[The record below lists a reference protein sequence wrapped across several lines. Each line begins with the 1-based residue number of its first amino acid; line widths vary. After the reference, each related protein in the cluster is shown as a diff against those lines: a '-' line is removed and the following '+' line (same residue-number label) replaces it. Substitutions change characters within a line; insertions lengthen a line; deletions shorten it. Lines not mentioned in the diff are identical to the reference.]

1 MQVRGTS
8 VPRRAATRAL
18 VITTIVALGSTL
30 LMAGAGAA
38 PRKAPAAA
46 APKAG
51 GEITYGLEAET
62 GGGWCPTSERLAASG
77 IMVEAAI
84 YDTLVVPNTKNVM
97 VPYLAESVEPNAD
110 NTVWTIKLRDGVKFH
125 DGTPLTAD
133 AVKQNVEAWRTGQLY
148 SSIYKD
154 VTDVTVVDPLTLT
167 ITVGRPW
174 VAFDGYLYLDG
185 RAGIVA
191 PAQLAD
197 PTTCSGNLIGT
208 GPFSLD
214 HCTVNQELVV
224 NKNPDYWQKDSKGK
238 QLPYL
243 NKITFKPIAE
253 ASQRVAS
260 LQGGQ
265 LDVMHTSDGQQV
277 DALDQL
283 ASQYNLMTEVP
294 GRRETR
300 YYLMNVSKAPLDDID
315 ARMAIAMAIDRE
327 QINQIRNNG
336 VYDISNGPFD
346 FKVPGYVKDPG
357 FPKFNLKKATALAKK
372 YKDAHNGEFSVV
384 LEHTNDPANTA
395 EADLI
400 KQQLAKAGIDATTK
414 QDDQTNFITAAVSG
428 NFSIMLWR
436 QHPGNDPDAQ
446 YVWWNTG
453 SLVNFGKI
461 ADPELQALMDQG
473 RGETD
478 PAKRKAIYQQ
488 VDKLFGEKVYNVW
501 AYYAS
506 WTVAA
511 QKNVQGTAGPALPDG
526 GGKPEFIFG
535 RHPVV
540 GMWLNSGN

>member
-1 MQVRGTS
+1 MQVRATS
-8 VPRRAATRAL
+8 VLRGAGTRAL
-18 VITTIVALGSTL
+18 AITTAIAIATTL
-30 LMAGAGAA
+30 LVGSAGAA
-38 PRKAPAAA
+38 PRKVPAAA
-46 APKAG
+46 APKPG
-51 GEITYGLEAET
+51 GAITYGLEAET

-110 NTVWTIKLRDGVKFH
+110 FTVWTITLREGVTFH

-133 AVKQNVEAWRTGQLY
+133 AVKLNVEAWRTGQLY

-154 VTDVTVVDPLTLT
+154 VTDVTVTGPLSLT

-174 VAFDGYLYLDG
+174 LAFDGYLYLDG

-191 PAQLAD
+191 PAQLAT
-197 PTTCSGNLIGT
+197 PATCNSNLIGT

-214 HCTVNQELVV
+214 HWTVNQELVV
-224 NKNPDYWQKDSKGK
+224 NKNPNYWQKDSKGK

-243 NKITFKPIAE
+243 DKITFKPIAE

-277 DALDQL
+277 DALDQM
-283 ASQYNLMTEVP
+283 ASQYNLMKEVP

-300 YYLMNVSKAPLDDID
+300 YYLMNVAKPPLDDLD
-315 ARMAIAMAIDRE
+315 ARRAIAMAIDRE

-488 VDKLFGEKVYNVW
+488 VDRLFGEKVYNVW
-501 AYYAS
+501 AYYAN

-511 QKNVQGTAGPALPDG
+511 KKNVQGMAGTTLPDG
-526 GGKPEFIFG
+526 GGKPGFIFG